1 MRCVPCTSEEETIQ
15 QWISCVCACVR
26 ARRGS
31 GTTALHI
38 AAQHNQVAACR
49 YLLEQG
55 ADRKAMMLTGY
66 TDQGRTALQLAKE
79 EGFNEV
85 VELLKTWTP
94 DSPKAADE
102 TAKEE
107 EEEDRLLRLSDES
120 EGWIYAPEN

>member
-1 MRCVPCTSEEETIQ
+1 M
-15 QWISCVCACVR
+15 R

-102 TAKEE
+102 AAKEE

-120 EGWIYAPEN
+120 EGGVYAPEN